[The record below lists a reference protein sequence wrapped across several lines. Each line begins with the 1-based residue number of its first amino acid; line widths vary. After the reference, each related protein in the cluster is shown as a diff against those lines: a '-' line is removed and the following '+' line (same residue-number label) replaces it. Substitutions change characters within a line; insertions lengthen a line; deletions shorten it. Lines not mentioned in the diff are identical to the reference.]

1 MHVRAKWRWA
11 ACLTVLPTPY
21 ALGAQPITASNWQQH
36 PAIVEIRTI
45 YQEVRQ
51 AEATGRLHKLQRTFE
66 YCRSYEDTERV
77 LYLDSGG
84 VVRSYH
90 YSGGSEDST
99 AQHAH
104 YYDRH
109 GKLRFVFV
117 KAGAANGT
125 GLEHRVYLS
134 EAGKLVGGTKA
145 PRSRLDISE
154 PMAGERACQEPQACL
169 RCGEPVPGSEV
180 IPCFRQTRPSVHS
193 EPL

>member
-1 MHVRAKWRWA
+1 M
-11 ACLTVLPTPY
+11 
-21 ALGAQPITASNWQQH
+21 ALGSLPDRASHTLRARRPVDHGIELATASSH
-36 PAIVEIRTI
+36 LEIRTI

-51 AEATGRLHKLQRTFE
+51 TEATGRLHTLQRTFE

-169 RCGEPVPGSEV
+169 RCGEPCQEAK
-180 IPCFRQTRPSVHS
+180 
-193 EPL
+193 

>member
-11 ACLTVLPTPY
+11 ACLTVLPIPC
-21 ALGAQPITASNWQQH
+21 ALGAQPITASNWQRH

-134 EAGKLVGGTKA
+134 EAGKLLWEAQKRRGPGWTF
-145 PRSRLDISE
+145 PSRWPESE
-154 PMAGERACQEPQACL
+154 LVKNPKHAFDAENPCQEAK
-169 RCGEPVPGSEV
+169 
-180 IPCFRQTRPSVHS
+180 
-193 EPL
+193 